1 LNTPKA
7 LAELFVLAKDV
18 STPAKKAALLN
29 AGKVLGLL
37 QQDPADWFATDDSSV
52 DHTEVERLIAER
64 QSARAAKDYA
74 AADAARDALTALG
87 VVIEDTPDGTIW
99 RLAR

>member
-1 LNTPKA
+1 
-7 LAELFVLAKDV
+7 
-18 STPAKKAALLN
+18 
-29 AGKVLGLL
+29 
-37 QQDPADWFATDDSSV
+37 
-52 DHTEVERLIAER
+52 VERLIAER